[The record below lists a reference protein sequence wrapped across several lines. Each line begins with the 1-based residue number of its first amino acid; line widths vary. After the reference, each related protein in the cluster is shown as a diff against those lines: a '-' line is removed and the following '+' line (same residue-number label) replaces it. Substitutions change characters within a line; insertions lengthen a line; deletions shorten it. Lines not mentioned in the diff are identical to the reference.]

1 MKTSLS
7 PRRLVLFLCAAALAL
22 TPLVPRAQNQGAGP
36 SGGPRPI
43 TLDDYPR
50 FKRLGGA
57 SISTDGK
64 WMLYT
69 ITPNEGDAT
78 LFIKSLD
85 TDTVFEIP
93 RGANASFADNAKWV
107 GYFVSPP
114 SGRGG
119 AGRAAPPAGG
129 QRGAGAA
136 AAAPAPART
145 FEVLKLATGTKTTFP
160 AVASFSFSPDGDW
173 LLLRPQ
179 AEAAAAAPAAGAA
192 APGGRGGR
200 GGDAGGADDSGPGTD
215 LLMRNLATGEQRY
228 VGNVGTYAFDDSGAH
243 LAYTVRGQQRL
254 GNGVYVMTLAGG
266 EQRMLDAMAAD
277 YDQLTWSEDG
287 NHLAVLRGDKQR
299 TQAQKDN
306 IVLAWRNVGTA
317 QQQQVTFDPAKAPA
331 FPAGMVISEFSTVRF
346 SKDGSRL
353 LVGVKAQEAAKPAAP
368 AGEAQANVDV
378 WHWKD
383 ELPQSVQVVQINQ
396 ARRQTFTAVID
407 LSSGSLKRVA
417 DEDMPTVTP
426 TDDLLWAVG
435 RLDKPYRGTVEW
447 GASKADY
454 YRINLA
460 TGERTPI
467 ETGLSRAMGLSAD
480 NKYFLYLKNG
490 HVFSFDMA
498 SGKKTQIDGN
508 HSFVN
513 AEDDH
518 DYEKPAY
525 GVAGFTPDGKSALVY
540 DRYDVWALP
549 LAGGTPV
556 NVTKGAGAKDDVRYR
571 IVSLAPGGGRGG
583 GRGGGGR
590 GGGAGRE
597 TIDLTKPVSLS
608 AYGQWTKKTGYFDLQ
623 PNAAPA
629 PLIWLD
635 KSVGSPI
642 VARDADRMIFTEQTF
657 REYPNYWMSDR
668 KFTSPKQVTDAD
680 PALLKEFA
688 WGSKTLIDYKNSKGQ
703 RLQATLTLP
712 ANYQPGKKY
721 PMLVYFYELMS
732 DTHHSFQLPPY
743 DDRPHMT
750 TYASNGYL
758 VLQPDV
764 VYEIG
769 KPGSSALDCV
779 TSAVR
784 EVIKQGYADPAH
796 IGLQGHSWGGYESS
810 FILTQTDMFAAIV
823 TGAPPTDLT
832 SFYDTLY
839 RSTGTIQQG
848 ITEVGQVRM
857 GAGMTPWSNH
867 MQWESQSPIH
877 NAPNIKTPFMILQGT
892 ADGSVDAGQGLELY
906 AAARRLGKQAI
917 LLSYP
922 DEGHHLGRRENQK
935 DFLLRMQQFFD
946 HYLKDAP
953 MPDWMANGLPQLRKG
968 EDPKVMPKPVN
979 GTGVGGGRGGDR

>member
-1 MKTSLS
+1 
-7 PRRLVLFLCAAALAL
+7 
-22 TPLVPRAQNQGAGP
+22 
-36 SGGPRPI
+36 
-43 TLDDYPR
+43 
-50 FKRLGGA
+50 
-57 SISTDGK
+57 
-64 WMLYT
+64 
-69 ITPNEGDAT
+69 
-78 LFIKSLD
+78 
-85 TDTVFEIP
+85 
-93 RGANASFADNAKWV
+93 
-107 GYFVSPP
+107 
-114 SGRGG
+114 
-119 AGRAAPPAGG
+119 
-129 QRGAGAA
+129 
-136 AAAPAPART
+136 
-145 FEVLKLATGTKTTFP
+145 
-160 AVASFSFSPDGDW
+160 
-173 LLLRPQ
+173 
-179 AEAAAAAPAAGAA
+179 
-192 APGGRGGR
+192 
-200 GGDAGGADDSGPGTD
+200 
-215 LLMRNLATGEQRY
+215 
-228 VGNVGTYAFDDSGAH
+228 
-243 LAYTVRGQQRL
+243 VRGQQRL
-254 GNGVYVMTLAGG
+254 GNGVYVMTIAGG

-317 QQQQVTFDPAKAPA
+317 QQQKVTLDPTRTPG
-331 FPAGMVISEFSTVRF
+331 FPAGMVISEFSTIRF

-353 LVGVKAQEAAKPAAP
+353 LVGVKEQEAAKPAPP

-378 WHWKD
+378 WHWRD
-383 ELPQSVQVVQINQ
+383 EQPQSVQVVQINQ
-396 ARRQTFTAVID
+396 ARRQTFASVID
-407 LSSGSLKRVA
+407 LSSGTFKRIA
-417 DEDMPTVTP
+417 DDDMPTVTP
-426 TDDLLWAVG
+426 TDDLQWAVG

-454 YRINLA
+454 YRINLT
-460 TGERTPI
+460 TGERMPI
-467 ETGLSRAMGLSAD
+467 ETSLSRALGLSAD

-498 SGKKTQIDGN
+498 SGKKAQIDGA

-525 GVAGFTPDGKSALVY
+525 GVAGFTADGRSALLY

-556 NVTKGAGAKDDVRYR
+556 NVTKGAGAKDEVRYR
-571 IVSLAPGGGRGG
+571 IVSLAPGGRGGGRGG
-583 GRGGGGR
+583 GGGGGR

-597 TIDLTKPVSLS
+597 TIDLTKPLTLS
-608 AYGQWTKKTGYFDLQ
+608 AYGQWTKKTGYFNLEPGAQ
-623 PNAAPA
+623 PA
-629 PLIWLD
+629 PMIWLD
-635 KSVGSPI
+635 KSVGTPT
-642 VARDADRMIFTEQTF
+642 VARDADRMMFTEQTF
-657 REYPNYWMSDR
+657 REYPNYWVSDR
-668 KFTSPKQVTDAD
+668 KFTSPRQVTDAD

-688 WGSKTLIDYKNSKGQ
+688 WGSKMLVDYKNSKGQ

-712 ANYQPGKKY
+712 ANYQPGRKY

-732 DTHHSFQLPPY
+732 DTHHTFQLPPY
-743 DDRPHMT
+743 DDRPHMA

-769 KPGSSALDCV
+769 KPGTSALDCV

-839 RSTGTIQQG
+839 RSSGTIQQG

-867 MQWESQSPIH
+867 VQWESQSPIH
-877 NAPNIKTPFMILQGT
+877 SAPNIKTPFMILQGT

-906 AAARRLGKQAI
+906 AAARRLGKQVI

-946 HYLKDAP
+946 HYLKDTP

-968 EDPKVMPKPVN
+968 EDPKLMPKPVN
-979 GTGVGGGRGGDR
+979 GANGGGRGGN